1 MHGRI
6 LTLEYASNRRRIG
19 SSLATDLLNG
29 PRFLKI
35 AQKAAKHNQI

>member
-1 MHGRI
+1 MHDRI
-6 LTLEYASNRRRIG
+6 LTLEYASNRVRIS